1 MLIRVNG
8 GIEGIADYLI
18 NGKKSGR
25 TYTRDELD
33 QRVILSGDLALTDS
47 IIQSMNGEGE
57 RYKHITLS
65 FYEDNMPPHQLKA
78 IADEFR
84 EYSLA
89 AFGVDEY
96 NFYAEAHLPKI
107 KSLVDQST
115 GAEYER
121 YPHIHVVIP
130 TINLLSGNKID
141 LFRPRTIT
149 LKNGATIV
157 VEDKNR
163 FIDAFQ
169 EYINDKYGLA
179 SPKDSPRPEFTGA
192 STILSRYKA
201 DEFKGENKE
210 VKKQILDDVMKR
222 DVSTYEDF
230 KAMLSEYGA
239 VRVRNPGKPTEYLNV
254 KLPGED
260 QGINLKHFVFKSAFF
275 DLSQQDREKFL
286 TSENERRYTS
296 AAEPRKTSAE
306 NLALM
311 KEWREFRSREEK
323 HINSGYRSF
332 YDKYRKMSQEEK
344 LVAIAERE
352 ARFYIKHR
360 EISHDSEN
368 RKPNIAGIGREP
380 PPAARGRMRNLSEL
394 GMVRLAGR
402 SEMLLPG
409 DVPRD
414 VEHQGAERNN
424 TVRRPVS
431 GRTGRRSDSVTG
443 QLGRDLVERTTQ
455 QRSAA
460 GADVAE
466 IKRNLDASRLLAY
479 LSKSHGVIPEKYEVS
494 KGKDGSDRIKCG
506 NRNLNVSDFLTKEM
520 NLPWQ
525 EAAPILREAYAAQ
538 REQVPAQVQQQPGRE
553 LWQRYQEWRK
563 TEAPQRKAEA
573 IQALREQRGAA
584 LAEARQQ
591 FNLARGRIEG
601 ERGLTK
607 AEQRQQIDMAKA
619 VREHAIKQARDAH
632 KIAEKAEREK
642 WSPKAER
649 LYSLFLAETAQ
660 RPDALA
666 EVALA
671 ELRKRQPDIA
681 DKESAGDFIRADR
694 DQAAQDAE
702 HIRRSTERPLSYRVD
717 VRGHVT
723 YQIAGRDA
731 LKDNGRRVE
740 VLQQDSADVI
750 EEGLMLAKA
759 KFGKKLTLTGTEEF
773 KRRTVQ
779 VAVEKGM
786 QVEFTDPALQRLK
799 HELEE
804 AKANRRRLA
813 ALGKQAVELAKAEKE
828 KAKAD
833 AAHKAREEA
842 KRKEE
847 QTKAKAEAKRQAEQP
862 KPAAK
867 PAQEV
872 APTVPGSQLAKASG
886 THKGEIVSHDDRFVY
901 QQTKAGMVHHP
912 REQFKELP
920 QPGEE
925 VAIKYSAGR
934 VQGVKDMGRD
944 YGR

>member
-1 MLIRVNG
+1 M
-8 GIEGIADYLI
+8 EGIADYLV
-18 NGKKSGR
+18 NGQKSGR
-25 TYTRDELD
+25 DHHRDELD
-33 QRVILSGDLALTDS
+33 QRVILAGDLGLTDS
-47 IIQSMNGEGE
+47 VINSIESEGE
-57 RYKHITLS
+57 KYKHITLS
-65 FYEDNMPPHQLKA
+65 FKEDEISPEVLRA
-78 IADEFR
+78 IVEEFR
-84 EYSLA
+84 QF
-89 AFGVDEY
+89 AFVAYKPEEF

-107 KSLVDQST
+107 KSYVNNQTGELV
-115 GAEYER
+115 ER
-121 YPHIHVVIP
+121 KPHIHIVVP
-130 TINLLSGNKID
+130 KTNLLTGKFAEPFGRYELSEKY
-141 LFRPRTIT
+141 L
-149 LKNGATIV
+149 
-157 VEDKNR
+157 
-163 FIDAFQ
+163 DAFQ
-169 EYINDKYGLA
+169 EHINHKYGLA
-179 SPKDSPRPEFTGA
+179 SPKESRRVEFT
-192 STILSRYKA
+192 SESEMISRYKG
-201 DEFKGENKE
+201 DTFDGLNRELRQDIFGK
-210 VKKQILDDVMKR
+210 VMESGIN
-222 DVSTYEDF
+222 DYASF
-230 KAMLSEYGA
+230 QALLAEYGA
-239 VRVRNPGKPTEYLNV
+239 VRTRNEGKPNEYMNV
-254 KLPGED
+254 KQAGE
-260 QGINLKHFVFKSAFF
+260 QKGVNLKDYVFS
-275 DLSQQDREKFL
+275 REFIEMPMDKKRQFL
-286 TSENERRYTS
+286 TLENHRNYE
-296 AAEPRKTSAE
+296 AAGNARKTPEQCA
-306 NLALM
+306 ALM
-311 KEWREFRSREEK
+311 QEWREFRALEVK
-323 HINSGYRSF
+323 YINSGYRSF
-332 YDKYRKMSQEEK
+332 YKQYQAMSLEEK
-344 LVAIAERE
+344 KAVLAERE

-360 EISHDSEN
+360 EINHDSEN

-402 SEMLLPG
+402 GEMLLPG
-409 DVPRD
+409 DVPRN
-414 VEHQGAERNN
+414 VEHQGAERNHA
-424 TVRRPVS
+424 VRRPVS

-443 QLGRDLVERTTQ
+443 QLARDLAEGNTQ

-460 GADVAE
+460 GADLAD

-538 REQVPAQVQQQPGRE
+538 REQVPAQVKQQPRRE

-563 TEAPQRKAEA
+563 TEAPQRKAET

-694 DQAAQDAE
+694 AQATQDAE

-773 KRRTVQ
+773 KRRAVQ

-786 QVEFTDPALQRLK
+786 QVEFADPALQRLK

-833 AAHKAREEA
+833 AAHKDREEA

-847 QTKAKAEAKRQAEQP
+847 QTKAKAEAKRQAEQQP

-872 APTVPGSQLAKASG
+872 APTMPGSQLAKDSG
-886 THKGEIVSHDDRFVY
+886 THKGEILAHDDRFVY
-901 QQTKAGMVHHP
+901 QQTKAGIVHHP

-934 VQGVKDMGRD
+934 VQSVKDMGRD